1 MTGRPRGQLGCCL
14 GAGWPPPAAG
24 RHGTCCDS
32 ASSTAAA
39 AAARLRLHSLVPNG
53 SRWRSSEDLSGRRPA
68 RPSRLSLMRCGGGGS
83 ADESSTVT
91 VTRSAQ
97 QRRAAFSARRDE
109 SVAMEAPLVA
119 CLLDRT
125 PSVVVSDYSHTN
137 STDDG
142 GGPEEW
148 SALGGPFP
156 GRRLSNCSSCSCSTV
171 SSCGRGLSQRGSLL
185 DLEAEGL
192 VQCGDGRLERAR
204 SPDLGRRERRTFEC
218 QGSLEM
224 DCGGALSPWQRSLDL
239 EWSQQTLHPAWTAS
253 LEPWRRSLEPPSWH
267 RPWRL
272 GRQRSLDL
280 DLDAPEAP
288 APSANQRQDASDLT
302 NQRLGLSTAANQRS
316 DLDQVSRGQTLT
328 VAPEPPA
335 ADPTRKVSDC
345 SCSSVSTISQEDE
358 DEIRSTCTVE
368 EVTSHHSKVSP
379 HQQGCGAVE
388 ISDGSGSGSGSGEKN
403 RLRLRLR
410 LRVKCY
416 GGSGSGSGSE

>member
-1 MTGRPRGQLGCCL
+1 
-14 GAGWPPPAAG
+14 
-24 RHGTCCDS
+24 
-32 ASSTAAA
+32 
-39 AAARLRLHSLVPNG
+39 
-53 SRWRSSEDLSGRRPA
+53 
-68 RPSRLSLMRCGGGGS
+68 MRCGGGGS
-83 ADESSTVT
+83 AEEPVAPP

-97 QRRAAFSARRDE
+97 QRRAAFSARRDP
-109 SVAMEAPLVA
+109 SPPMEAPLVA

-142 GGPEEW
+142 GAEEW
-148 SALGGPFP
+148 GVLGGPLS

-204 SPDLGRRERRTFEC
+204 SPDVCRRERRSFER

-224 DCGGALSPWQRSLDL
+224 ECGRALSPWQRSLDL
-239 EWSQQTLHPAWTAS
+239 EWSQHTLHPTWTAS
-253 LEPWRRSLEPPSWH
+253 LEPWRRSLEPPAWH

-288 APSANQRQDASDLT
+288 TSVANQKPDPPELT
-302 NQRLGLSTAANQRS
+302 NQRPVLSPAANQRS
-316 DLDQVSRGQTLT
+316 DLESVGRGRTLT
-328 VAPEPPA
+328 VAPEPAA

-368 EVTSHHSKVSP
+368 EVTTHRSKVSSRGTP
-379 HQQGCGAVE
+379 RQCSARRQSNRSVHQSAECLL
-388 ISDGSGSGSGSGEKN
+388 SD
-403 RLRLRLR
+403 
-410 LRVKCY
+410 Y
-416 GGSGSGSGSE
+416 